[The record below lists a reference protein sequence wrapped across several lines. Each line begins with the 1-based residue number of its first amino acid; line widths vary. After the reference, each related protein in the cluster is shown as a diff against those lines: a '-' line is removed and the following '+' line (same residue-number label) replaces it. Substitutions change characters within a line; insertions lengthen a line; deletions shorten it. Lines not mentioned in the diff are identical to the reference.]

1 MNILITGAT
10 GFLGKY
16 VCAEFGLSGCALYVV
31 SRRPLFL
38 PDIYSVIVHDFA
50 GEDDFEAELA
60 GPVDAIVHMAHSMGG
75 SYSEQMTFAVRST
88 RALLNYALG
97 HGIKTFVLVSS
108 LAVLDLA
115 ALPAFGRVDA
125 HTPRLRQAGNL
136 TPYAAAKLAQ
146 EKLVE
151 EAAFSGAINAVIL
164 RPGLIYDATL
174 MSNACAGLIKGGLQ
188 LAIDHDGQIP
198 LVSARRTAQQMLQ
211 TLTAPVAANLT
222 TRMVLDDH
230 PWTMAR
236 YRQALVARGQ
246 LRPGGLVLPWS
257 VIDAMAAAAEK
268 GAGVL
273 GLRAHLPELFSPSG
287 RAARLK
293 PLTYWPAV

>member
-1 MNILITGAT
+1 MNLLITGAT

-16 VCAEFGLSGCALYVV
+16 VCAEFSLACCTLHVV
-31 SRRPLFL
+31 SRHPLSL
-38 PDIYSVIVHDFA
+38 PNLQSVIVHDFA
-50 GEDDFEAELA
+50 GKDVFEAELA
-60 GPVDAIVHMAHSMGG
+60 GPVDAIVHMAHPMGG

-115 ALPAFGRVDA
+115 ALPTFGRVDA
-125 HTPRLRQAGNL
+125 YTPRLRQAGNL

-146 EKLVE
+146 EQLVE

-174 MSNACAGLIKGGLQ
+174 MSNACAGLVKGGLQ
-188 LAIDHDGQIP
+188 LVIDHDGQIP
-198 LVSARRTAQQMLQ
+198 LVSAQRTAQQMLQ
-211 TLTAPVAANLT
+211 TLSTPVAANLAI
-222 TRMVLDDH
+222 RLILDDH

-236 YRQALVARGQ
+236 YRQALVERGQ
-246 LRPGGLVLPWS
+246 LRPGGLVLSWS
-257 VIDAMAAAAEK
+257 VLDALAAAADK
-268 GAGVL
+268 GAEVL

-293 PLTYWPAV
+293 PLVYWPAA